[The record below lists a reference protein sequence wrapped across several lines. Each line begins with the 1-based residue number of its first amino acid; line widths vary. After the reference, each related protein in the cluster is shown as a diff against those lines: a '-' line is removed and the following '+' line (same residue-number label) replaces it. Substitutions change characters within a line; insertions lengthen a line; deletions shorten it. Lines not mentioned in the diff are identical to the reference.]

1 MNKVKKAFYRAGC
14 IAMQALYAVGRF
26 FKKLWQHKQGRIGLI
41 IVAFL
46 ALLAIFAPLIA
57 PYDPY
62 DVTQRADKGLLPSW
76 EHLLGTSI
84 TTGQDIFSMVIYGT
98 RSSLSIG
105 LITGIVIAVLGS
117 ILGVAAGYLGGWV
130 DTIIMRIVDVL
141 LVIPTLPLVIVM
153 TNVLGTSYVVIVI
166 VFAAFGWT
174 GLARVIRSQVMLIKN
189 ANYVKAAELAGAS
202 KWYIMWRHILP
213 AVSNLLIM
221 STALTS
227 AGIMVAEAGLSF
239 LGLGNPEAISW
250 GKMLADAQSS
260 GAMLFGHWWSIIAPG
275 VGIFLSVYSFMRI
288 GLALEEI
295 LNPRMRKGSNML
307 KVFKHLNNT
316 YLDEV
321 FASMDDASKLKGEYE
336 PAPAALADIALP
348 ASPAQAAAAQA
359 LAAAE
364 TAGAAA
370 AGAGAMAVAA
380 EAAAESASEK
390 TAREEAFAAAE
401 ERAEAAFAEAAAEQA
416 QQACEQAEAAAKQEE
431 APGANECA
439 DERGEER

>member
-1 MNKVKKAFYRAGC
+1 MKTLKNIGLFCKRFLFG
-14 IAMQALYAVGRF
+14 VGGF
-26 FKKLWQHKQGRIGLI
+26 FKKLWKHKQGRVGLI

-46 ALLAIFAPLIA
+46 AVLAIFAPVIA

-62 DVTQRADKGLLPSW
+62 DVTQRAEKGLTPSW

-84 TTGQDIFSMVIYGT
+84 TTGQDIFSMLIYGT

-117 ILGVAAGYLGGWV
+117 LLGVAAGYLGGWV
-130 DTIIMRIVDVL
+130 DTLIMRVVDVL

-153 TNVLGTSYVVIVI
+153 TNVLGTSYAVIVL

-189 ANYVKAAELAGAS
+189 ANYVKAAELSGAS

-239 LGLGNPEAISW
+239 LGLGNPTAISW
-250 GKMLADAQSS
+250 GKMLADAQSG
-260 GAMLFGHWWSIIAPG
+260 GAMLFGHWWSILAPG

-288 GLALEEI
+288 GLAIEEI
-295 LNPRMRKGSNML
+295 LNPRMRKGSSMI

-321 FASMDDASKLKGEYE
+321 FSSMDEQSKLKGEY
-336 PAPAALADIALP
+336 AGN
-348 ASPAQAAAAQA
+348 AAAPDTDTQRAEGTSE
-359 LAAAE
+359 LVVAE
-364 TAGAAA
+364 TAVEGAPAEVA
-370 AGAGAMAVAA
+370 PPARKSGKKKKDAG
-380 EAAAESASEK
+380 EN
-390 TAREEAFAAAE
+390 R
-401 ERAEAAFAEAAAEQA
+401 
-416 QQACEQAEAAAKQEE
+416 
-431 APGANECA
+431 
-439 DERGEER
+439 

>member
-1 MNKVKKAFYRAGC
+1 MKTLKNIGLFCKRFLFG
-14 IAMQALYAVGRF
+14 VGGF
-26 FKKLWQHKQGRIGLI
+26 FKKLWKHKQGRVGLI

-46 ALLAIFAPLIA
+46 AVLAIFAPVIA

-62 DVTQRADKGLLPSW
+62 DVTQRAEKGLTPSW

-84 TTGQDIFSMVIYGT
+84 TTGQDIFSMLIYGT

-117 ILGVAAGYLGGWV
+117 LLGVAAGYLGGWV
-130 DTIIMRIVDVL
+130 DTLIMRVVDVL

-153 TNVLGTSYVVIVI
+153 TNVLGTSYAVIVL

-189 ANYVKAAELAGAS
+189 ANYVKAAELSGAS

-239 LGLGNPEAISW
+239 LGLGNPTAISW
-250 GKMLADAQSS
+250 GKMLADAQSG
-260 GAMLFGHWWSIIAPG
+260 GAMLFGHWWSILAPG

-288 GLALEEI
+288 GLAIEEI
-295 LNPRMRKGSNML
+295 LNPRMRKGSSMI

-321 FASMDDASKLKGEYE
+321 FSSMDEQSKLKG
-336 PAPAALADIALP
+336 
-348 ASPAQAAAAQA
+348 
-359 LAAAE
+359 
-364 TAGAAA
+364 
-370 AGAGAMAVAA
+370 
-380 EAAAESASEK
+380 
-390 TAREEAFAAAE
+390 
-401 ERAEAAFAEAAAEQA
+401 
-416 QQACEQAEAAAKQEE
+416 
-431 APGANECA
+431 
-439 DERGEER
+439 

>member
-1 MNKVKKAFYRAGC
+1 MKTLKNIGLFCKRFLFG
-14 IAMQALYAVGRF
+14 VGGF
-26 FKKLWQHKQGRIGLI
+26 FKKLWKHKQGRVGLI

-46 ALLAIFAPLIA
+46 AVLAIFAPVIA

-62 DVTQRADKGLLPSW
+62 DVTQRAEKGLTPSW

-84 TTGQDIFSMVIYGT
+84 TTGQDIFSMLIYGT

-117 ILGVAAGYLGGWV
+117 LLGVAAGYLGGWV
-130 DTIIMRIVDVL
+130 DTLIMRVVDVL

-153 TNVLGTSYVVIVI
+153 TNVLGTSYAVIVL

-189 ANYVKAAELAGAS
+189 ANYVKAAELSGAS

-239 LGLGNPEAISW
+239 LGLGNPTAISW
-250 GKMLADAQSS
+250 GKMLADAQSG
-260 GAMLFGHWWSIIAPG
+260 GAMLFGHWWSILAPG

-288 GLALEEI
+288 GLAIEEI
-295 LNPRMRKGSNML
+295 LNPRMRKGSSMI

-321 FASMDDASKLKGEYE
+321 FSSMDEQSKLKGEYAGNAAAPDTDTQRAE
-336 PAPAALADIALP
+336 GASELVVAETVVEGAPAEVAPLARKSGKKKKD
-348 ASPAQAAAAQA
+348 
-359 LAAAE
+359 
-364 TAGAAA
+364 AG
-370 AGAGAMAVAA
+370 
-380 EAAAESASEK
+380 EN
-390 TAREEAFAAAE
+390 R
-401 ERAEAAFAEAAAEQA
+401 
-416 QQACEQAEAAAKQEE
+416 
-431 APGANECA
+431 
-439 DERGEER
+439 